1 MADQENRAV
10 VIGQQLFKQ
19 LQCFDVQVIG
29 RLVEYQHIGR
39 PGEQARQQQAVA
51 LTAGQTLDR
60 RIGTRWRKQEVAQIA
75 LDMLALIA
83 DLDPLATRA
92 DRVGQGRF
100 HIERIAHLVEIG
112 HVDLRAHA
120 DIAAV
125 RREFAQNHLQQG
137 GLASAVRADQTDL
150 VTAQDGGSEIA
161 DDGLVAIALEYI
173 LELGNDLAAG
183 AAGIDVKPYLALHVA
198 P

>member
-1 MADQENRAV
+1 M
-10 VIGQQLFKQ
+10 
-19 LQCFDVQVIG
+19 
-29 RLVEYQHIGR
+29 
-39 PGEQARQQQAVA
+39 
-51 LTAGQTLDR
+51 
-60 RIGTRWRKQEVAQIA
+60 
-75 LDMLALIA
+75 
-83 DLDPLATRA
+83 
-92 DRVGQGRF
+92 
-100 HIERIAHLVEIG
+100 VEIG

-150 VTAQDGGSEIA
+150 VTTQDGGSEIA